1 VNIQQ
6 QNKTSNPPLCE
17 NCHRESLEGKSDS
30 PVAPNGHQARLLLQE
45 TKDNQGLLSYM
56 IIIHLS
62 QNKIT
67 SAYLAR
73 PEKCVTH
80 LCTPLHPSSSSS
92 SSSSSSPSPSSSPSI
107 LFCIV
112 DIQYTLPD
120 CSRRTFFPKTK
131 TPSVQIT
138 QHHCCYCPEC
148 KENDLLLEALND
160 PVLPMKNSPI
170 AISKSSTVYL
180 MYLSGCLPV
189 SI

>member
-1 VNIQQ
+1 VRIVTEKALKGNLILQLHPTGIKHASCFRRP
-6 QNKTSNPPLCE
+6 KT
-17 NCHRESLEGKSDS
+17 
-30 PVAPNGHQARLLLQE
+30 
-45 TKDNQGLLSYM
+45 TKAYLSYM

-92 SSSSSSPSPSSSPSI
+92 SSSSSSPSPSSSSPSI